1 MFGRKEQPK
10 KSLNEILEVF
20 TTTQEKLEEFTS
32 EKESEKQEAEAKL
45 DSINNDLTKS
55 KSVLAKLSEILK

>member
-20 TTTQEKLEEFTS
+20 TTTQDK
-32 EKESEKQEAEAKL
+32 
-45 DSINNDLTKS
+45 LTKS

>member
-20 TTTQEKLEEFTS
+20 TTTQDKLEEFTS
-32 EKESEKQEAEAKL
+32 EKESEKQETEAKL
-45 DSINNDLTKS
+45 DSINNDLTRS